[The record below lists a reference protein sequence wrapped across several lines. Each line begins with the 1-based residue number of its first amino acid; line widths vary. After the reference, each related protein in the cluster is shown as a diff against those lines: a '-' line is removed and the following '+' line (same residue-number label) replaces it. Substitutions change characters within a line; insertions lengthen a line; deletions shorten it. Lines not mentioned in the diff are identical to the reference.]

1 MKIKHKL
8 LSDYQYIS
16 PDKKIFL
23 IKSGTVIDEYVY
35 KIKGES
41 IQIDKEIVE
50 ANPQLFSPIDW
61 KNELL
66 SYMRSEKMPQPAQL
80 GKKLIP
86 FIEDMILSS
95 MSQNAPQ
102 QNVNYVD
109 DFQIRELERKEK
121 DLNNRESR
129 IRDKEDEIDIRIK
142 RIEKREDEYKSELRN
157 LDQKEDDLRSR
168 SRGLT
173 ERELDLQ
180 DKVRELNEKERN
192 FDRSMLE
199 STKDLDVKYVELQ
212 AKIDKDLKT
221 LSEKEVELESLRKE
235 LKQKENSISQREAEL
250 EDKLRDHV
258 MNSEDYRMHESELK
272 KLASEIR
279 DWEGLHWKL
288 KKTTKPPSALGDE

>member
-1 MKIKHKL
+1 MKIKHKVVKEF
-8 LSDYQYIS
+8 QYLS
-16 PDKKIFL
+16 PDKKIFIL
-23 IKSGTVIDEYVY
+23 KIGTILEEYNYRVKTEIIPIDKDIIDHNPDFFEVIDWR
-35 KIKGES
+35 
-41 IQIDKEIVE
+41 
-50 ANPQLFSPIDW
+50 A
-61 KNELL
+61 ELL

-102 QNVNYVD
+102 QNGNYVD

-192 FDRSMLE
+192 LDRSMLE
-199 STKDLDVKYVELQ
+199 SAKDLDVKYVELQ
-212 AKIDKDLKT
+212 DKIDKDLKT
-221 LSEKEVELESLRKE
+221 LSEKEIELESLKKE
-235 LKQKENSISQREAEL
+235 LKQKEDSITQKEAEL
-250 EDKLRDHV
+250 EDRLRDHV
-258 MNSEDYRMHESELK
+258 MNSEDYKMHESELK

-288 KKTTKPPSALGDE
+288 KRTTKPPSALDEE

>member
-1 MKIKHKL
+1 MKIKHKVIKEF
-8 LSDYQYIS
+8 QYLS
-16 PDKKIFL
+16 PDKKIFIL
-23 IKSGTVIDEYVY
+23 KIGTILEEYNYRV
-35 KIKGES
+35 KTEI
-41 IQIDKEIVE
+41 IPIDKDIIDN
-50 ANPQLFSPIDW
+50 NPEFFEVIDW
-61 KNELL
+61 KAELL
-66 SYMRSEKMPQPAQL
+66 SYMRTEKMPQPAQL

-102 QNVNYVD
+102 QSGNYVD
-109 DFQIRELERKEK
+109 EYQIKELERKEK

-142 RIEKREDEYKSELRN
+142 RIEKREDDYKIELRG

-192 FDRSMLE
+192 FDRSILE
-199 STKDLDVKYVELQ
+199 SAKDLDVKYAELQ
-212 AKIDKDLKT
+212 AKIDRDLREV
-221 LSEKEVELESLRKE
+221 SEKEKDLEILKKE
-235 LKQKENSISQREAEL
+235 LKKREDSLHQRESEL
-250 EDKLRDHV
+250 EDRLRDHL
-258 MNSEDYRMHESELK
+258 MNSEDYKMYTAELK
-272 KLASEIR
+272 KLEKEIR

-288 KKTTKPPSALGDE
+288 KRTTKPPSAIEEE